1 MTTTSRPDLDPATWG
16 EPRTRTVEWHD
27 PARALAATQG
37 RSGKEVFAGMISG
50 EIPAPP
56 ISALLG
62 MRLVSAADGDA
73 VFACKPDES
82 MYNPI
87 GMVHGGIA
95 CTLLDSATGCAVHTT
110 LPDGM
115 AYTSLEIKVSYQ
127 RAVHATGGE
136 IFAHGWVTKPGKRV
150 AFAEADLRDA
160 DGKLLASA
168 SSTLLIM
175 PVSGGGP
182 GPSGWR

>member
-1 MTTTSRPDLDPATWG
+1 MTTTSRPELDPATWG
-16 EPRTRTVEWHD
+16 EPRSRTVEWHD
-27 PARALAATQG
+27 PARALAATRG
-37 RSGKEVFAGMISG
+37 RSGREVFEAMIAGEVPG
-50 EIPAPP
+50 PP
-56 ISALLG
+56 ITSLLR
-62 MRLVSAADGDA
+62 MRLVSAAEGDA
-73 VFACKPDES
+73 VFACTPDES

-110 LPDGM
+110 LPEGF

-127 RAVHATGGE
+127 RPVHPTGGE
-136 IFAHGWVTKPGKRV
+136 IFAHGWVTKPGRRV

-168 SSTLLIM
+168 SSTLLVM
-175 PVSGGGP
+175 PV
-182 GPSGWR
+182 

>member
-1 MTTTSRPDLDPATWG
+1 MTTARPEHDPSTWG
-16 EPRTRTVEWHD
+16 EPRSRAVEWHD
-27 PARALAATQG
+27 PARALAATRG
-37 RSGKEVFAGMISG
+37 RSGREVFEGLISG
-50 EIPAPP
+50 DIPPPP
-56 ISALLG
+56 ISALLS
-62 MRLVSAADGDA
+62 MRLVSAGDGHA
-73 VFACKPDES
+73 VFACTPDES

-127 RAVHATGGE
+127 RPVHATGGE
-136 IFAHGWVTKPGKRV
+136 IFAHGWVTKPGSRV

-160 DGKLLASA
+160 EDRLLASA
-168 SSTLLIM
+168 SSTLLVM
-175 PVSGGGP
+175 PV
-182 GPSGWR
+182 